1 MASSS
6 WGAREMAQWW
16 KDTLQNLRQI
26 FTEREPRPS
35 PSEANPPKSDPPAG
49 SKVVTD
55 RSVSPAP
62 SVSDSSKLSSTKPP
76 QSAPS
81 AANKSGSSPSRTRS
95 AIVATLGIDFGT
107 RFTKVVLQSEGSS
120 RPLSLG
126 GVLLLPSRIGF
137 ADGQFYP
144 PDLQTRGAVKWIEYL
159 KMRLMAGS
167 ELSFSEGDHIKAEDV
182 RPLAALYL
190 SGVLRLATEASF
202 KSGLNRNVEIKWN
215 AQVGVPVKTYGS
227 PDLATFQEVAGVA
240 WAWKDS
246 VPTPQSMAD
255 LHRSYKQA
263 KEALANPDDLP
274 IGVAPELVAAI
285 SHIASRR
292 DAPEGL
298 YALIDI
304 GGGTLDGTSFV
315 LRRSPQVSV
324 DILAAEVKSLGTV
337 PICHALSQ
345 AGEPIDKIEQNLISR
360 ILSAPDQ
367 RKLFDHSEKV
377 ASVLRFVLALAIKKR
392 PGLGFITWGLNKLDK
407 AVGAAKYRPVDVLLA
422 GGGAPSAWYQ
432 TAFKKL
438 DMKAWAID
446 PLRPQVIPKPMD
458 WRDDTY
464 PRFVVANGLSNRE
477 LLIRYRW
484 TLPDDN
490 KPQEDPPER
499 KPPFEQPT
507 SKEMI

>member
-1 MASSS
+1 MAK
-6 WGAREMAQWW
+6 WW
-16 KDTLQNLRQI
+16 KDTLQNLRQT
-26 FTEREPRPS
+26 FTERDPRPTT
-35 PSEANPPKSDPPAG
+35 SEPNTSKNDTPAE
-49 SKVVTD
+49 STIIAD

-62 SVSDSSKLSSTKPP
+62 IVSDSSKPSYAKFP
-76 QSAPS
+76 QSSPS
-81 AANKSGSSPSRTRS
+81 TDNKSGSSPSRARN

-107 RFTKVVLQSEGSS
+107 RFTKVVLQNEGSS
-120 RPLSLG
+120 RALSLG

-137 ADGQFYP
+137 AGGQFYP
-144 PDLQTRGAVKWIEYL
+144 PDLPTRGAVKWIEYL
-159 KMRLMAGS
+159 KMRLVAGS
-167 ELSFSEGDHIKAEDV
+167 ELSFSEGDLIKTEDI

-190 SGVLRLATEASF
+190 SGVLRLAMEGSF

-227 PDLATFQEVAGVA
+227 PDLTTFQEVAGIA
-240 WAWKDS
+240 WAWKDT
-246 VPTPQSMAD
+246 VPTPLSMAE

-263 KEALANPDDLP
+263 KETLTNPDDLP

-285 SHIASRR
+285 SHIASRH

-298 YALIDI
+298 YALVDI

-315 LRRSPQVSV
+315 LRRNPQVSV

-337 PICHALSQ
+337 PICHALSEV
-345 AGEPIDKIEQNLISR
+345 GEPIDKIEQNLISST
-360 ILSAPDQ
+360 LSASDQ
-367 RKLFDHSEKV
+367 KKLFDHSEKV
-377 ASVLRFVLALAIKKR
+377 ASVLRFVLATAIKKQ

-422 GGGAPSAWYQ
+422 GGGAPSAWYR
-432 TAFKKL
+432 TAFKRL
-438 DMKAWAID
+438 DMKSWAID

-490 KPQEDPPER
+490 KPHEGPPER
-499 KPPFEQPT
+499 KPPIEQPIT
-507 SKEMI
+507 KDMI